1 MIEIKDLGTGFWL
14 SWLIGVAPSSSHQ
27 SLKGGAFFL
36 AVVKDTNVMMEEGS
50 KKFEIMA
57 LKIEEGGCELKSR
70 YPLETG
76 KYKETDSLLEGSES
90 VLVCLGC

>member
-1 MIEIKDLGTGFWL
+1 
-14 SWLIGVAPSSSHQ
+14 
-27 SLKGGAFFL
+27 
-36 AVVKDTNVMMEEGS
+36 MMEEGS

-90 VLVCLGC
+90 VLVYLGC